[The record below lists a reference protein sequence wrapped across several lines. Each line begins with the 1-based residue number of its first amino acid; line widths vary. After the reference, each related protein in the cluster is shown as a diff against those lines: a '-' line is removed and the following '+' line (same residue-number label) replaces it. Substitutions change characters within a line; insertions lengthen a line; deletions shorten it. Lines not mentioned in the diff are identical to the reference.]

1 MAYVDL
7 DSRVLLNRGTDLKVN
22 KVYETKNVKGLEKGL
37 AGKSEFIWLR
47 EGPRLVAR
55 NVMPFNDRYGQLAG
69 LLIMEQALSLDNSLL
84 SGFEYVIVDGDIM
97 VAGVKPGLSN
107 PIQSQSLM

>member
-1 MAYVDL
+1 
-7 DSRVLLNRGTDLKVN
+7 
-22 KVYETKNVKGLEKGL
+22 
-37 AGKSEFIWLR
+37 
-47 EGPRLVAR
+47 
-55 NVMPFNDRYGQLAG
+55 MPFNDRYGQLAG

-97 VAGVKPGLSN
+97 VAGVKPGLFN

>member
-1 MAYVDL
+1 MPNGSSWANRSTSPSGKTPDLRVAYVDL

-55 NVMPFNDRYGQLAG
+55 NVMPLMTATGSWPDF
-69 LLIMEQALSLDNSLL
+69 SLWN
-84 SGFEYVIVDGDIM
+84 
-97 VAGVKPGLSN
+97 KR
-107 PIQSQSLM
+107 